1 MEWIAKELCVAA
13 VCGGCTAAVMMLPI
27 VVDGRWWNLT
37 LPVIIGGLCG
47 LIVGLVAVAG
57 GSYAIRTAVHWP
69 PRSRNRWRHRF
80 ALCSAA
86 SVVLLVGGVF
96 AWLVAASAGAS
107 GVPDSLIV
115 LGVLGAVSYMFAYA
129 LAPARAVEF
138 GAPRSADCRPGM
150 RDRGTGIR

>member
-13 VCGGCTAAVMMLPI
+13 VCGAATAAVMMLPI

-57 GSYAIRTAVHWP
+57 GHYAVRTAVYWP
-69 PRSRNRWRHRF
+69 PRTRSRWRHRF

-86 SVVLLVGGVF
+86 SVVLLVGGLF
-96 AWLVAASAGAS
+96 AWLVTASTGGS
-107 GVPDSLIV
+107 GYPESLVV
-115 LGVLGAVSYMFAYA
+115 LAVLGAVSYVSAYVFAPPRTDDPRFA
-129 LAPARAVEF
+129 GRA
-138 GAPRSADCRPGM
+138 CT